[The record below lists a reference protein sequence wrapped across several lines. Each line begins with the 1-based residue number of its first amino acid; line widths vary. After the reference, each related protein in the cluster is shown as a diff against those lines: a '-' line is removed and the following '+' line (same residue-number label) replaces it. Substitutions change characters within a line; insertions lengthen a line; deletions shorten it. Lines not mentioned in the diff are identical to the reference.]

1 MGPDEDQFDN
11 GWKDC
16 MSWYF
21 VCDGTWRML
30 LLVGM
35 GLELCRTKCGRRY
48 GKRESMGVN
57 KDRKRRNGQKG
68 KVYWSCLKTVSRIR
82 SHIKPAGT

>member
-35 GLELCRTKCGRRY
+35 SLGY
-48 GKRESMGVN
+48 V
-57 KDRKRRNGQKG
+57 GQNVVEDMEKER
-68 KVYWSCLKTVSRIR
+68 VWE
-82 SHIKPAGT
+82 

>member
-11 GWKDC
+11 GCKDC

-35 GLELCRTKCGRRY
+35 GLELCRTKRGRR
-48 GKRESMGVN
+48 
-57 KDRKRRNGQKG
+57 
-68 KVYWSCLKTVSRIR
+68 W
-82 SHIKPAGT
+82 

>member
-35 GLELCRTKCGRRY
+35 SWAMSDKMWQKIWKKREYGSEQEQKKKEWTKRKSILELF
-48 GKRESMGVN
+48 
-57 KDRKRRNGQKG
+57 KD
-68 KVYWSCLKTVSRIR
+68 
-82 SHIKPAGT
+82 SHEDKKPY